1 MPKKNSS
8 ESNNAVVI
16 ALKYVYGPL
25 VAKSAALPPP
35 LAYGLPVLVTILLI
49 AVLKAALPAN
59 IAWLLALAIVVPML
73 GYVVTSVLVRGE
85 SHQSHTIEL
94 PAQASWADIE
104 SPKPKQV
111 VDRTIEC
118 SGSAKGIPPNMHLWL
133 AVEERNFILPKEGD
147 IIVDRQGKWKGRI
160 FEDGVAEE
168 FAISLFMAD
177 VMGDQYIRSWLESGQ
192 RSGYLT
198 LTGIPGSRR
207 ITRVD
212 KLRLKARA

>member
-8 ESNNAVVI
+8 ESNNAVVM

-49 AVLKAALPAN
+49 AVLKSALPAN
-59 IAWLLALAIVVPML
+59 IGWLLALAIVVPML

-85 SHQSHTIEL
+85 SDQSHPIEP
-94 PAQASWADIE
+94 PAQAPWAEIE
-104 SPKPKQV
+104 SPKSRQV

-133 AVEERNFILPKEGD
+133 AVEERNFIWPKEGE
-147 IIVDRQGKWKGRI
+147 IIVDRQGKWKGTI
-160 FEDGVAEE
+160 FEDGVADE
-168 FAISLFMAD
+168 FAVALFMAD
-177 VMGDQYIRSWLESGQ
+177 ALGHQYIRSWLESGRQ
-192 RSGYLT
+192 SGYLT
-198 LTGIPGSRR
+198 LTGIPGTTR
-207 ITRVD
+207 IKRVD
-212 KLRLKARA
+212 RLRLTARA